1 MPTSDKKVTLNE
13 CQNSKHP
20 QRSLRT
26 ACRSL
31 LAKHRLT
38 KSRRERIYLV
48 MLVAKSK
55 IRHLMKTK
63 GLHEMTYFITFCFA
77 MHHLD

>member
-13 CQNSKHP
+13 RQNSKPP

-31 LAKHRLT
+31 LAKQRLT
-38 KSRRERIYLV
+38 KSRRERIYLI

-55 IRHLMKTK
+55 NRRLMEAKDIHVT
-63 GLHEMTYFITFCFA
+63 TYFITLCFA